1 MRIEKYSL
9 FKKGEKRIMVSTDLI
24 ARGIDI
30 ERVNLVINYDMPID
44 SDTYLHRVGRAGRYK
59 TKGNSISFVV
69 EEKDE
74 EVLKQIQE
82 RFVVNIEQLEE
93 SFDEKKLALK

>member
-1 MRIEKYSL
+1 M
-9 FKKGEKRIMVSTDLI
+9 FKKGEKRIICTTDLM

-30 ERVNLVINYDMPID
+30 ERVNLVINYDMPAT

-69 EEKDE
+69 DDITKKEDNSVKKESGEVEKEAD
-74 EVLKQIQE
+74 
-82 RFVVNIEQLEE
+82 
-93 SFDEKKLALK
+93 DM